1 MSKLDIARAQERELD
16 PERSESHAEAAQQD
30 ARHTAAAVDAELIGD
45 AAAHHVHVAPTAT
58 VAESTVGYYDLPVV
72 KPAPWKWFVPAY
84 FYAGGVAGAA
94 SVLRGAALLAGDKKL
109 AKQLGRLAFAGEA
122 IGAALL
128 VADLGKPQR
137 FHHMMRVV
145 RPTSPMNV
153 GTWIL
158 GASSLLGALEL
169 VRPSKRLDVS
179 TIAAMVA
186 GGGLATY
193 TGVLIGNTAI
203 PVWRHARTALPALF
217 AASAGASAASLLEL
231 AGVKSPLVRRFALA
245 TKTAELAAARA
256 VETQLGVGV
265 VGAPLREGRSGM
277 LWRGAR
283 VLQGA
288 SVIATAVRAT
298 RVAGAL
304 GTVAAVMTRFA
315 IHEAG
320 RASAADPRATLS
332 DRQPIV

>member
-1 MSKLDIARAQERELD
+1 MTDAEIARAHERELD
-16 PERSESHAEAAQQD
+16 PERNDARAEAALQD
-30 ARHTAAAVDAELIGD
+30 AHHTAAAPDAAPIGD
-45 AAAHHVHVAPTAT
+45 AAAHHEHVAPVPA
-58 VAESTVGYYDLPVV
+58 VAASTTGYYDLPVV
-72 KPAPWKWFVPAY
+72 KAAPWKWFVPAY
-84 FYAGGVAGAA
+84 FYAGGVAGA
-94 SVLRGAALLAGDKKL
+94 SSLLRGAALLARDRRL

-158 GASSLLGALEL
+158 GASGLLGALEL
-169 VRPSKRLDVS
+169 VRPSKRLDAA
-179 TIAAMVA
+179 TIAAMIT

-193 TGVLIGNTAI
+193 TGVLIGNTAV
-203 PVWRHARTALPALF
+203 PAWSHARTAMPALF

-231 AGVKSPLVRRFALA
+231 AGVRSPLVRRFALA
-245 TKTAELAAARA
+245 AKTAELVAARA
-256 VETQLGVGV
+256 VEASLGAGV
-265 VGAPLREGRSGM
+265 VGEPLREGRSGK

-283 VLQGA
+283 WLQGA
-288 SVIATAVRAT
+288 SVIATVLRAS

-304 GTVAAVMTRFA
+304 GTLAGVMTRFA

-320 RASAADPRATLS
+320 RASAADPRATLAP
-332 DRQPIV
+332 RT